1 MYATMKFQI
10 LFQPR
15 MKKHR
20 KEGKERRKER
30 ETKKQQKNCF
40 DRLGSKVMAAF
51 DPSPVHLA
59 QVRDRLSLSSVIY

>member
-1 MYATMKFQI
+1 
-10 LFQPR
+10 

-59 QVRDRLSLSSVIY
+59 GVGYEGFSVKQLQRELVVTVWS